1 MDQPY
6 DTTDFVYPA
15 CLPDT
20 ASNKYESI
28 RVNVSGWG
36 SLDGDVQVYMIQRE
50 LLTFECMYIN
60 FRELKIFKCCV
71 KDASR

>member
-6 DTTDFVYPA
+6 DITDFVYPA
-15 CLPDT
+15 CLPDS

-36 SLDGDVQVYMIQRE
+36 SLDGEVQVYIIERE
-50 LLTFECMYIN
+50 LLTFVYIRRAILDN
-60 FRELKIFKCCV
+60 
-71 KDASR
+71 

>member
-15 CLPDT
+15 CLPDS

-36 SLDGDVQVYMIQRE
+36 SLDGEVQVYIIERE
-50 LLTFECMYIN
+50 LLTF
-60 FRELKIFKCCV
+60 V
-71 KDASR
+71 

>member
-1 MDQPY
+1 MDKPY
-6 DTTDFVYPA
+6 DITEFVYPA
-15 CLPDT
+15 CLPDS

-50 LLTFECMYIN
+50 LLTFECMYMMVILGN
-60 FRELKIFKCCV
+60 
-71 KDASR
+71 